1 MKNITNKKYLYSF
14 LELDIGQ
21 VYENIYLKEFCI
33 KLSRTM
39 YFSLSKNYLSRM
51 TPEFL
56 HSPSKNYLKCSF
68 NIGKE
73 LNRDYY
79 SEGYTEST
87 LLFADE
93 IKKFINTHEQTLHTD
108 FSRGYQTAL
117 VDLVAYF
124 KWRGV
129 ITDENF
135 NQDTV

>member
-1 MKNITNKKYLYSF
+1 MSEYKYLCSF

-56 HSPSKNYLKCSF
+56 HSPSKNYLKCTF
-68 NIGKE
+68 NIGEE
-73 LNRDYY
+73 LNKDAY
-79 SEGYTEST
+79 SEGYTDSI

-93 IKKFINTHEQTLHTD
+93 IKKFINTHEQTLYTD
-108 FSRGYQTAL
+108 FSRGYQKAL
-117 VDLVAYF
+117 NDLLVYF
-124 KWRGV
+124 VWKGV
-129 ITDENF
+129 ITDEDS
-135 NQDTV
+135 NQNPV

>member
-1 MKNITNKKYLYSF
+1 MSETKYLYSF

-33 KLSRTM
+33 KLSRTL
-39 YFSLSKNYLSRM
+39 YFSFSKNYLGRM
-51 TPEFL
+51 TPELL
-56 HSPSKNYLKCSF
+56 HSPSKIYIKCTF
-68 NIGKE
+68 NIGEE
-73 LNRDYY
+73 LNKDAY

-108 FSRGYQTAL
+108 FSRGYQKAL
-117 VDLVAYF
+117 NDLVVYF
-124 KWRGV
+124 IWKGV
-129 ITDENF
+129 ITDEDS